1 MSKTETTAERMHR
14 MSNMFMDLFNYTN
27 DYLMKNLPPNDNIYD
42 ILDKID
48 EEKRIQAD
56 IDYYNEIDKKYEERV
71 NNDKYYDMTEE
82 PYYND
87 YDREIDNESSSSSEE
102 DEDTWTTV

>member
-1 MSKTETTAERMHR
+1 

-87 YDREIDNESSSSSEE
+87 YDREIDNESSSSEE